1 MFYNLTVQV
10 FVLHSCEGA
19 VNAEWHVKVSEQGG
33 QKYNQ
38 RTKEPAEGSVEL
50 QVAPTQ
56 DSELLL
62 LSQLFVLWLSS
73 LGFLITFCKYM
84 VNSFLKTYF
93 FKLKYINKCFL
104 NSLLSSIITS
114 VVEVV
119 WVLCSVMKQTVQER
133 KSFTGEQLKPKIE

>member
-1 MFYNLTVQV
+1 MFRFMFYNLTVQV

-38 RTKEPAEGSVEL
+38 RAGWRKHWVTGCSNPGLWIIVTFTA
-50 QVAPTQ
+50 
-56 DSELLL
+56 
-62 LSQLFVLWLSS
+62 LWLSS